1 MIAHPF
7 DSLEHAQALDA
18 QDPLAPFREQ
28 FAFPDPNLIYLDG
41 NSLGRLPLPT
51 VALAQDLVQRQWGDR
66 LIRTWNEGSW
76 DAPLRIGA
84 KIARL
89 IGAHEDEV
97 IVGDSTSTNLFK
109 LALGALLHKPERDH
123 ILTDDLNF
131 PSDLYIL
138 QGIASLLGNRHRI
151 ERLTS
156 PDGIHGVNVA
166 DALNAQT
173 ALLTLSHTT
182 FKSAYVY
189 DMPTITAQAHEAG
202 ALVLWDLSHS
212 AGSVEVDLNAA
223 QADLA
228 VGCTYK
234 YLNGGPG
241 SPAFLYVR
249 RDLQAQLLN
258 PISGWIGQ
266 AQPFAFG
273 LDYTATE
280 GMRRFLTGTPSV
292 ISLSLI
298 ESGVELLLQAGM
310 DKLRQ
315 KSILQTEYFIALWE
329 HLLQPLGYTLNSP
342 KQTAQRGSH
351 VALGHAEGLRIDLAL
366 IERFNILPDFR
377 APNNIRI
384 GIAPIYTRYEDLYRA
399 VKALQT
405 IVEERLYLAFDTPPT
420 VT

>member
-292 ISLSLI
+292 ISVSLI